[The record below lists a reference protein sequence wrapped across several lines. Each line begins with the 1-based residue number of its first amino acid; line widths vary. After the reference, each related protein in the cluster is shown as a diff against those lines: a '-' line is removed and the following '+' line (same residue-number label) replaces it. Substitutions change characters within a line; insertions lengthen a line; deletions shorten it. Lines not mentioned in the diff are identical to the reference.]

1 MQNDSKELFKFL
13 YGGISWKNN
22 IEPNFKADFKKCRSH
37 NDVVKVYNKY
47 MPYMVYGRTFNTM
60 LKLYTDFRNIIR
72 DLDTKNSKYALEF
85 AFSLGDKDITKGV
98 YGFKTVKRQ
107 ATLAKRNDL
116 SLEDDTNENFVKKM
130 DKFNSMLIE
139 RIDNNNFSDIKSSNQ
154 TEDTLKIYFLTMLL
168 GISTGRRM
176 IEILKTLELS
186 VKGGTIHYK
195 GFAKKKEEDANKFE
209 SGYLLFINPNEAKK
223 YLKMLRNLVDVS
235 KLTPKEI
242 NKKYSN
248 VLNSALNRYAGDMF
262 GKNKPIN
269 QDGVR
274 VDFHAI
280 KEVNWK
286 IWKKSNNT
294 NKIITKEVAE
304 VALNDGKKVC
314 VEGWDEDNYI
324 VMSKLKFHDLRGFYA
339 RYAYIKYGEN
349 KDVGLFTQEALHHE
363 AKITAD
369 MAYRMWGKD

>member
-22 IEPNFKADFKKCRSH
+22 IEPSFKADFKKCRSH

-47 MPYMVYGRTFNTM
+47 MPYMVYGRSFNTM
-60 LKLYTDFRNIIR
+60 LKLYTDFRNIIKE
-72 DLDTKNSKYALEF
+72 LDTKNSKYALEF

-98 YGFKTVKRQ
+98 YGFKTAKRQ
-107 ATLAKRNDL
+107 AVLSKRNDL
-116 SLEDDTNENFVKKM
+116 SLEDDTNDVFVEKM
-130 DKFNSMLIE
+130 DRFKNMLLE

-154 TEDTLKIYFLTMLL
+154 TEDTVKFYFLTMFL

-186 VKGGTIHYK
+186 IKSGTIHYK
-195 GFAKKKEEDANKFE
+195 GFAKKKEDVANEYK
-209 SGYLLFINPNEAKK
+209 SGYLLFIEPNEAKK
-223 YLKMLRNLVDVS
+223 YLKMLRNLIDTS
-235 KLTPKEI
+235 ELTSKEI

-248 VLNSALNRYAGDMF
+248 VLNSALNRYAGDIF
-262 GKNKPIN
+262 G
-269 QDGVR
+269 R
-274 VDFHAI
+274 
-280 KEVNWK
+280 
-286 IWKKSNNT
+286 
-294 NKIITKEVAE
+294 
-304 VALNDGKKVC
+304 
-314 VEGWDEDNYI
+314 
-324 VMSKLKFHDLRGFYA
+324 KLKFHDLRGFYA